1 MDRFWRYFIPF
12 QLWRFAIINA
22 KMYLIA
28 KGRIGPH
35 AHPLRPVVR
44 EPVSTLAPLP

>member
-1 MDRFWRYFIPF
+1 MNRFWRYFIPF

-28 KGRIGPH
+28 KDRIGPH
-35 AHPLRPVVR
+35 ASPAAPVARRPT
-44 EPVSTLAPLP
+44 SSLAPRS